1 MRGNR
6 GENILKKALVTGA
19 SGGIGQAVARRL
31 CRCGYDVVLNFFHS
45 AEAAERL
52 CKKLNTEAG
61 RIAATTFCADV
72 SDFGQTE
79 AMFRAAGDVDLLVN
93 SAGIAQQ
100 KLFTD
105 LTEEDWQ
112 RMMAVDVTGVFHCC
126 RLALPSMIRRKTG
139 CIINISSMWGQIGA
153 SCEVH
158 YSAAKAAVIGLTKAL
173 AKEVGPSG
181 ITVNCIAPGVIDTP
195 MNGALGPETMH
206 ALAEETP
213 LCRIGTPEDV
223 AEAVAY
229 LASPGASFVTGQ
241 VLGVNGGFVI

>member
-1 MRGNR
+1 MSGGN
-6 GENILKKALVTGA
+6 NLKKALVTGA
-19 SGGIGQAVARRL
+19 SGGIGQAVAKRL
-31 CRCGYDVVLNFFHS
+31 CREGYCVVLNCFRS
-45 AEAAERL
+45 EEAAKQLCTELRAEAGDSAAEVFR
-52 CKKLNTEAG
+52 
-61 RIAATTFCADV
+61 ADV
-72 SDFGQTE
+72 ADREQTE
-79 AMFRAAGDVDLLVN
+79 AMFQAVGDLDLLVN
-93 SAGIAQQ
+93 NAGVAQQ

-126 RLALPSMIRRKTG
+126 RLALPSMIRRKEG
-139 CIINISSMWGQIGA
+139 RIINISSMWGQVGA

-181 ITVNCIAPGVIDTP
+181 ITVNCIAPGVIATP
-195 MNGALGPETMH
+195 MNKALGAETMRE
-206 ALAEETP
+206 LAEETP

-223 AEAVAY
+223 AAAVAY
-229 LASPGASFVTGQ
+229 FASPDASFVTGQ